1 MKKQNVILG
10 IIFGIKFIILL
21 IVWSYIFISLFA
33 FFVGG
38 RRPHVCPCPGMTK
51 WEGKDCTLY
60 IMETIKTKE
69 GWFRAT
75 PPGVLVC
82 RDVDKKEYI
91 YDVMFVYDRLYLYNH
106 REKTDDVVEQVATY
120 HFKYAS
126 IDNKKVKYI
135 LESQTYADDYFPE
148 TLKLKET
155 VEYFNID
162 NLPYK
167 YLYGDPTKFPNK
179 EWVDSYYDVKI
190 KLHISDDGTTG
201 ALVCVDKSMGE
212 ETEYKVTFNSEQI
225 MTVYD
230 KHTDEKIVSYYVF
243 FLSDEHFYAIMEEKF
258 DENCMWEEY
267 IVLHKTKHNR

>member
-1 MKKQNVILG
+1 MKKQDV
-10 IIFGIKFIILL
+10 IFGIKIIILL
-21 IVWSYIFISLFA
+21 IVLAYIFVSLYTC
-33 FFVGG
+33 
-38 RRPHVCPCPGMTK
+38 RRSHVCPCPGMTK

-60 IMETIKTKE
+60 IMETIKTKD
-69 GWFRAT
+69 GKFRAK
-75 PPGVLVC
+75 PPAVLVC

-91 YDVMFVYDRLYLYNH
+91 YDVIFVHDRLYLYNH
-106 REKTDDVVEQVATY
+106 REKPDDVVEQVATY
-120 HFKYAS
+120 YFKYAS
-126 IDNKKVKYI
+126 RDDKKVKYI

-243 FLSDEHFYAIMEEKF
+243 FLSDEHFYAVMEEKF
-258 DENCMWEEY
+258 DENCMWEDY

>member
-1 MKKQNVILG
+1 MKKQNVIFG

-60 IMETIKTKE
+60 IMETIKTKD
-69 GWFRAT
+69 GKFRAT
-75 PPGVLVC
+75 PPAVLVC
-82 RDVDKKEYI
+82 HDANKKEYI

-120 HFKYAS
+120 YFKYAS
-126 IDNKKVKYI
+126 RDDKKVKYI

-201 ALVCVDKSMGE
+201 AWMCVDKSMGE
-212 ETEYKVTFNSEQI
+212 ETEYKVTFDSEQI

-230 KHTDEKIVSYYVF
+230 KHTDEKIVSYHIF
-243 FLSDEHFYAIMEEKF
+243 IHFNNNLYAVMEEKF
-258 DENCMWEEY
+258 DENCTWKDYM
-267 IVLHKTKHNR
+267 VLHKTKTNR

>member
-1 MKKQNVILG
+1 MKKQNVV
-10 IIFGIKFIILL
+10 FGIKIIILL
-21 IVWSYIFISLFA
+21 IVLAYIFVSLYTC
-33 FFVGG
+33 
-38 RRPHVCPCPGMTK
+38 RRSCECPCPSMTK

-60 IMETIKTKE
+60 IMETIKTKD
-69 GWFRAT
+69 GKFRAT
-75 PPGVLVC
+75 PPAVFVC
-82 RDVDKKEYI
+82 HDANKKEYI
-91 YDVMFVYDRLYLYNH
+91 YDVIFVYDRLYLYNH

-126 IDNKKVKYI
+126 RDDKKVKYI
-135 LESQTYADDYFPE
+135 LESQTYADDYFPK

-179 EWVDSYYDVKI
+179 EWVDSHYDVKI

-201 ALVCVDKSMGE
+201 SWVCVDKSMGE
-212 ETEYKVTFNSEQI
+212 ETEYKVTFDSEQI

-230 KHTDEKIVSYYVF
+230 KHTEEKIVSYYVF
-243 FLSDEHFYAIMEEKF
+243 FLSDEHFRAIMEEKF

-267 IVLHKTKHNR
+267 IVFS